1 MEKEI
6 PPSCKHADQMRE
18 GNERY
23 MRDEGKGVKPED
35 GEWVKDRVI
44 VNVFYTRHLKETLAY
59 LDACSGLL
67 LLFLIILMSLIIF
80 TPLNQ
85 FYTVEK

>member
-1 MEKEI
+1 
-6 PPSCKHADQMRE
+6 MRE

-59 LDACSGLL
+59 LDVLL
-67 LLFLIILMSLIIF
+67 WFATIVFNNFNVFNNFHTTESIL
-80 TPLNQ
+80 
-85 FYTVEK
+85 YC